1 MTLIFLTNQMK
12 SLIQKI
18 GSLFSRKE
26 EPDDLEMQIF
36 LKSNTV
42 MNLFESE
49 EEADRR
55 KKEEDTQK
63 KRKKY

>member
-1 MTLIFLTNQMK
+1 LT
-12 SLIQKI
+12 QKI
-18 GSLFSRKE
+18 GRLFSRKK
-26 EPDDLEMQIF
+26 EPDDLEIF
-36 LKSNTV
+36 LKSNTI

-49 EEADRR
+49 EEVDRR